1 MGADVLGTV
10 VLSPTR
16 DAGVGE
22 AAPPLSL
29 RAGAD
34 EA

>member
-10 VLSPTR
+10 VLSPTT

-22 AAPPLSL
+22 AAPPVVKS
-29 RAGAD
+29 RG
-34 EA
+34 